1 MSQDK
6 PAGIVKETER
16 GSPTTLPAAVVGN
29 PEAGRVPKAP
39 PEGEDSGEAKSDEGA
54 HAPAKPGGGR
64 AKG

>member
-39 PEGEDSGEAKSDEGA
+39 PTGPVKDVRSDEGA
-54 HAPAKPGGGR
+54 TTSGKPGGGK